1 MAYPNSLNIFH
12 ALQTCKSGKPMMIE
26 EREVYIYY
34 ILKYINDRSRY
45 SNKKERKP
53 ETDSAYERE
62 KKASIWKKLEAKFL
76 K

>member
-1 MAYPNSLNIFH
+1 
-12 ALQTCKSGKPMMIE
+12 MMIE